1 MRGRRVSPGPRGN
14 GKRTPGRTPT
24 LHRPGC
30 YRGEDDH
37 GRDPGG
43 PGRGTGDAGTACY
56 HPGEG
61 DRSDSMGLRDGDGGP
76 GTRTTGTVPSVG
88 SDRDIG
94 DEVNGLVERAS
105 PHLTREEC
113 RQLQMA
119 MAARKHLFAKGK
131 GDLGRTDIVQHRIH
145 TGDQPAI
152 KQRVR
157 RYPAAR
163 REEERQLVEDMLA
176 IGIIQES
183 NSAWSSPTV
192 LVKKKDGTTRFCI
205 DYRRLNQ
212 ATKVDA
218 YPLPHI
224 EDSLN
229 TLGGARFFCSLDL
242 ASGYWQVEMDAAD
255 REKTA
260 FVTQGGLYEFRVMP
274 FGLVNAPATFERLM
288 ERVLRGSAWSECLV
302 YLDDILVFG
311 PDFGTTL
318 ARLEKVLDRLGEA
331 GLKLKAKKCQLFQ
344 EEIPFLGHIVSA
356 AGIGAD
362 PTKCQQVRD
371 WPVPRDLHEVR
382 SFVGLCSYY
391 RRHIQG
397 FTELAAPLYELA
409 TKGTEF
415 EWTDRRHE
423 AFGQLKNALTSAP
436 ILGFPREDGLCYL
449 DTDASDVGTG
459 AVLSQVQDEEERVIA
474 YVSKSLEGSEQRY
487 CMARKE
493 LLAVVRALK
502 HFKCYLYGQKIT
514 VRTDNSAVSWL
525 HRSKDP
531 VGQPARWIEV
541 IDTYDITFQHRP
553 GRKHGNADALSRY
566 PCRQCGGDCEAPV
579 KTVRAVTRS
588 QECEPGWTHE
598 EMAARQDAD
607 PDIGRER
614 PAPLGR
620 YLAGVTRDQGAMA
633 PVGASVLSERSTP
646 PTVPRVGRTG
656 MEAPAG
662 RPGRSTR

>member
-1 MRGRRVSPGPRGN
+1 MEGRALECLGKARLTVTLGTRVVEWGFIVAEIGDDEGILGNDFAMAHELTVRPCEGAVYLPDHAETGRGHLGERLPCTVRVVTEVRTITEETLAVRAVGPATLAPHAITQVRVIVPTPWACGTVMVDRGPGPLGLCPVRGIVEVEQASN
-14 GKRTPGRTPT
+14 IWLANPGSQPIQ
-24 LHRPGC
+24 LDGDEVVALAEC
-30 YRGEDDH
+30 VLA
-37 GRDPGG
+37 G
-43 PGRGTGDAGTACY
+43 PGASA
-56 HPGEG
+56 
-61 DRSDSMGLRDGDGGP
+61 
-76 GTRTTGTVPSVG
+76 G

-274 FGLVNAPATFERLM
+274 FVLVNAPATFERLM
-288 ERVLRGSAWSECLV
+288 ERVLRGIAWSECLV

-318 ARLEKVLDRLGEA
+318 ASTGPTGRGRAEA
-331 GLKLKAKKCQLFQ
+331 QGQ
-344 EEIPFLGHIVSA
+344 EV
-356 AGIGAD
+356 
-362 PTKCQQVRD
+362 PTVPGGD
-371 WPVPRDLHEVR
+371 PVPRSHSVSRRNRCGSDEVPT
-382 SFVGLCSYY
+382 STGL
-391 RRHIQG
+391 
-397 FTELAAPLYELA
+397 
-409 TKGTEF
+409 
-415 EWTDRRHE
+415 
-423 AFGQLKNALTSAP
+423 
-436 ILGFPREDGLCYL
+436 
-449 DTDASDVGTG
+449 ASPSG
-459 AVLSQVQDEEERVIA
+459 
-474 YVSKSLEGSEQRY
+474 
-487 CMARKE
+487 
-493 LLAVVRALK
+493 
-502 HFKCYLYGQKIT
+502 
-514 VRTDNSAVSWL
+514 
-525 HRSKDP
+525 
-531 VGQPARWIEV
+531 PARGAI
-541 IDTYDITFQHRP
+541 IRRAMLLLQTAHSGFHR
-553 GRKHGNADALSRY
+553 A
-566 PCRQCGGDCEAPV
+566 GG
-579 KTVRAVTRS
+579 
-588 QECEPGWTHE
+588 
-598 EMAARQDAD
+598 
-607 PDIGRER
+607 
-614 PAPLGR
+614 PLIR
-620 YLAGVTRDQGAMA
+620 TSDQGD
-633 PVGASVLSERSTP
+633 
-646 PTVPRVGRTG
+646 
-656 MEAPAG
+656 
-662 RPGRSTR
+662 